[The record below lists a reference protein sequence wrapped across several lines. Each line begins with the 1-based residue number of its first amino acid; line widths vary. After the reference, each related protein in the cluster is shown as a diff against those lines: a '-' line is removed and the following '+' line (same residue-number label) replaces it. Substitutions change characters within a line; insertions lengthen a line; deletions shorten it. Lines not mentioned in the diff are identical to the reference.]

1 MAGFQRE
8 INTNLG
14 RIIFH
19 SNYDTKPANVE
30 IDLKSTTNMCVSK
43 DEGYLTACEGW
54 QNLVPVKKI
63 VPYTFGM
70 KQAHWDH
77 VKERQPFEYDMALHF
92 GLQFDLREIEKA
104 TPGLIYTEYFH
115 TLMYLRFASYITDVS
130 TSRAGKAL
138 FELAK
143 DVFEIRAAANYKDIP
158 EIVKLA
164 PTGMG
169 LFDKARYVGL
179 AEAVKLNRGPFYIDQ
194 VMYEVVFGNRKKWNR
209 QAYNLAV
216 AEYGYVRP
224 LSEMR
229 KMGD

>member
-1 MAGFQRE
+1 
-8 INTNLG
+8 
-14 RIIFH
+14 
-19 SNYDTKPANVE
+19 
-30 IDLKSTTNMCVSK
+30 
-43 DEGYLTACEGW
+43 
-54 QNLVPVKKI
+54 
-63 VPYTFGM
+63 
-70 KQAHWDH
+70 
-77 VKERQPFEYDMALHF
+77 MALHF

-115 TLMYLRFASYITDVS
+115 TLMYLRFASYITDVA